1 MSTMGMT
8 IGVLF
13 YIVLSVV
20 FIMIF
25 TSICY
30 ELSPYSRKDA
40 TVALPGW
47 ERKTLYTI
55 AGYPPLSLL
64 LLGIILAILPG
75 FSNLSSGILKTLTWF
90 CIWHAVV
97 SVMGAAGAMYL
108 RRRNKRNTVYFITDV
123 VSGIV
128 YVGCLIALFFGIQ
141 H

>member
-75 FSNLSSGILKTLTWF
+75 FSDLSSGILKTLTWF

-108 RRRNKRNTVYFITDV
+108 RRRNKRNTVYFVTDV

-128 YVGCLIALFFGIQ
+128 YVGCLILLFFGIQ